1 MNGLTPACIKKLVNW
16 DCPNCFKCPYMKQ
29 PNDPALPLITNS
41 DRVENYNEDLS
52 EKYNNILHEM
62 KLLNESVLNPCHREA
77 ATDDQSPTQHK
88 LDTISEN
95 VKLLS
100 EKVIILE
107 KSLETKALSTES
119 VQHPYSKNEDSNE
132 MLPNTVS
139 PHLKPNKITAC
150 DAVISYKEEIINSE
164 LKKSLLDHV
173 ENSEFTVKNT
183 IYYGEYS
190 YKSGDITYP
199 AQKLPKILMELVEAV
214 CPKLSNQNAPINS
227 CIIKRYDK
235 GTKGNPPQRIVE
247 PIQNL
252 LS

>member
-1 MNGLTPACIKKLVNW
+1 MHKRSKKTVAPILKDSQPIDVTTQDRLETSSIEIDVVGGDISGHQTKNANISDVAAIVIEAKLKIKCPCGKSDPTSTHIVCTSCHQSWHNKCFNMNGFTPTCIKKLVNW

-29 PNDPALPLITNS
+29 SNDPALPLITNS
-41 DRVENYNEDLS
+41 DRVEKYNEDLS

-119 VQHPYSKNEDSNE
+119 VQHSYSKNDESNG
-132 MLPNTVS
+132 MLPNTAS
-139 PHLKPNKITAC
+139 PHLKP
-150 DAVISYKEEIINSE
+150 S
-164 LKKSLLDHV
+164 KKNCLWCCYQL
-173 ENSEFTVKNT
+173 
-183 IYYGEYS
+183 
-190 YKSGDITYP
+190 
-199 AQKLPKILMELVEAV
+199 
-214 CPKLSNQNAPINS
+214 
-227 CIIKRYDK
+227 
-235 GTKGNPPQRIVE
+235 
-247 PIQNL
+247 
-252 LS
+252 